1 MALRSRA
8 KGSFFQAMGPQ
19 APSALRDGRANS
31 PGRAPAALAAAF
43 PRRRRELISPRVE
56 VAFWV
61 AVVGV
66 IVAAVVV
73 LGT

>member
-8 KGSFFQAMGPQ
+8 KGTFFETVEPE
-19 APSALRDGRANS
+19 APSVRRDGGAAFR
-31 PGRAPAALAAAF
+31 GRAPAALTAAV
-43 PRRRRELISPRVE
+43 PRRGRKLVSARVE

-66 IVAAVVV
+66 IAAAVVV

>member
-8 KGSFFQAMGPQ
+8 KGFFFQAMGPE
-19 APSALRDGRANS
+19 APSARLDCGANS
-31 PGRAPAALAAAF
+31 PGRVPAALATAF

-66 IVAAVVV
+66 IVAALVV
-73 LGT
+73 LGS